1 VSDVAEREREGL
13 VSELVALVRT
23 GQLETFA
30 VRAAELEPADLAD
43 VLAALEDDERVTA
56 VQALPAEIS
65 SQALIEMPDEEHAG
79 ETLAALDPEQAADIV
94 QELADDDAAD
104 ILGELE
110 PAEQERILS
119 EVEGEGRAEVE
130 KLLVYDA
137 ESAGGLMTT
146 RLVTVPDT
154 VTVSEALDEVRRQTE
169 EVEDFYEVFVV
180 DARRTLVGVLSFRAL
195 AINPEW
201 RPVREVME
209 PPVATVGPE
218 EDQEEVARVMARY
231 NLANVPVVDQHGQLL
246 GCVTFDDVS
255 DVVEAENTED
265 ILRFGG
271 VSAGEELKGTW
282 QAAVKSRLPWLVLN
296 LATAFV
302 AGAVV
307 LSRQD
312 VISRIVL
319 LAAYM
324 PIVAGMGGNAGTQ
337 TLTVIVRGIALGELA
352 WSNSRKALL
361 KEALVGL
368 GNGVILGATAA
379 VVVWMVRGNPTL
391 GLVLGLAMIINMF
404 VAAAAGTLVPLGL
417 RAANI
422 DPALAS
428 SVFITTFTDMF
439 GFFSFLG
446 LATVFAR
453 YLV

>member
-1 VSDVAEREREGL
+1 MSDVAEREREGL
-13 VSELVALVRT
+13 VNELVTLVRD
-23 GQLETFA
+23 GNLDTFA
-30 VRAAELEPADLAD
+30 IRAAELEPADLAD

-94 QELADDDAAD
+94 EELADDDAAD
-104 ILGELE
+104 ILGDLE

-119 EVEGEGRAEVE
+119 GVEDEGRAEVE

-154 VTVSEALDEVRRQTE
+154 VTVGEALDEVRRQTE

-180 DARRTLVGVLSFRAL
+180 DARRRLAGVLSFRAL
-195 AINPEW
+195 AINPPW
-201 RPVREVME
+201 RPVREIIE
-209 PPVATVGPE
+209 PPVVTVGPE
-218 EDQEEVARVMARY
+218 EDQEEVAKVMARY
-231 NLANVPVVDQHGQLL
+231 NLASIPVVDQNGQLL

-282 QAAVKSRLPWLVLN
+282 QAAVKSRLPWLILN

-337 TLTVIVRGIALGELA
+337 ALAVTVRGLA
-352 WSNSRKALL
+352 I
-361 KEALVGL
+361 
-368 GNGVILGATAA
+368 GVIPRDQAFGVIAKEMTAGLINGLAIGIIVCVVALTLGHGAK
-379 VVVWMVRGNPTL
+379 L
-391 GLVLGLAMIINMF
+391 GLVVFLAMSVNLF
-404 VAAAAGTLVPLGL
+404 VAGFAGAFIPILLG
-417 RAANI
+417 RVGV
-422 DPALAS
+422 DPAIAS
-428 SVFITTFTDMF
+428 SIFVTTFTDVC
-439 GFFSFLG
+439 GFSLLLG
-446 LATVFAR
+446 LASALLT
-453 YLV
+453 

>member
-1 VSDVAEREREGL
+1 MSDVAEREREGL
-13 VSELVALVRT
+13 VTELVALVRD
-23 GQLETFA
+23 GKLDEFA
-30 VRAAELEPADLAD
+30 ARAGELEPADLAD
-43 VLAALEDDERVTA
+43 VLAALEDNERVTA

-79 ETLAALDPEQAADIV
+79 ETLAALDPEQAANIV
-94 QELADDDAAD
+94 EELADDDAAD
-104 ILGELE
+104 ILGDLA

-119 EVEGEGRAEVE
+119 EVEDEGRAEVE

-154 VTVSEALDEVRRQTE
+154 VTVAEALDEVRRQTE

-180 DARRTLVGVLSFRAL
+180 DARRRLVGVLSFRAL
-195 AINPEW
+195 AVSPPW
-201 RPVREVME
+201 RPVREIME
-209 PPVATVGPE
+209 APAVTVGPE
-218 EDQEEVARVMARY
+218 EDQEEVARVLARY
-231 NLANVPVVDQHGQLL
+231 NLPSVPVVDHAGQLL

-282 QAAVKSRLPWLVLN
+282 QAAVRSRLPWLVLN

-312 VISRIVL
+312 VITRIVL

-324 PIVAGMGGNAGTQ
+324 PIVAGMGGNTGTQ
-337 TLTVIVRGIALGELA
+337 ALAVTVRGLAVGVIPRDQAFGVIAKEMTAGLINGLVIGIIVCIV
-352 WSNSRKALL
+352 ALL
-361 KEALVGL
+361 L
-368 GNGVILGATAA
+368 GHGAK
-379 VVVWMVRGNPTL
+379 L
-391 GLVLGLAMIINMF
+391 GLVVFLAMSVNLF
-404 VAAAAGTLVPLGL
+404 VAGFAGAFIPILLE
-417 RAANI
+417 RASV
-422 DPALAS
+422 DPAIAS
-428 SVFITTFTDMF
+428 SIFVTTFTDVC
-439 GFFSFLG
+439 GFSLLLG
-446 LATVFAR
+446 LASA
-453 YLV
+453 LLI

>member
-13 VSELVALVRT
+13 VTELVALVRE

-30 VRAAELEPADLAD
+30 RRAAELEPADLAD
-43 VLAALEDDERVTA
+43 VRAALEDDERVTA
-56 VQALPAEIS
+56 GQALPAEIS

-94 QELADDDAAD
+94 EELADDDAAD
-104 ILGELE
+104 ILGELG

-119 EVEGEGRAEVE
+119 EVEGRAEVE

-154 VTVSEALDEVRRQTE
+154 VTVGEALDEVRRQTE

-180 DARRTLVGVLSFRAL
+180 DPRRHLVGVLSFRAM
-195 AINPEW
+195 AVNPPS
-201 RPVREVME
+201 RPVREIME

-231 NLANVPVVDQHGQLL
+231 NLANVPVVDQNRQLL

-282 QAAVKSRLPWLVLN
+282 QAAVKSRLPWLILN

-337 TLTVIVRGIALGELA
+337 ALAVTVRGLAVGVIPRDEALSVIAKEMTAGLINGLAIGVIVCLVALT
-352 WSNSRKALL
+352 
-361 KEALVGL
+361 L
-368 GNGVILGATAA
+368 GHGAK
-379 VVVWMVRGNPTL
+379 L
-391 GLVLGLAMIINMF
+391 GLVVFLAMSVNLF
-404 VAAAAGTLVPLGL
+404 VAGFAGAFIPILLG
-417 RAANI
+417 RVGV
-422 DPALAS
+422 DPAIAS
-428 SVFITTFTDMF
+428 SIFVTTFTDVC
-439 GFFSFLG
+439 GFSLLLG
-446 LATVFAR
+446 LASA
-453 YLV
+453 LLA

>member
-1 VSDVAEREREGL
+1 MSDVAEREREGL
-13 VSELVALVRT
+13 VTELVALVRE

-30 VRAAELEPADLAD
+30 RRAAELEPADLAD
-43 VLAALEDDERVTA
+43 VLAALEDVERVTA

-94 QELADDDAAD
+94 EELADDDAAD
-104 ILGELE
+104 ILGELG

-119 EVEGEGRAEVE
+119 EVEGRAEVE

-154 VTVSEALDEVRRQTE
+154 VTVGEALDEVRRQTE

-180 DARRTLVGVLSFRAL
+180 DPRRHLVGVLSFRAM
-195 AINPEW
+195 AVNPPS
-201 RPVREVME
+201 RPVREIME

-231 NLANVPVVDQHGQLL
+231 NLANVPVVDQNRQLL

-282 QAAVKSRLPWLVLN
+282 QAAVKSRLPWLILN

-337 TLTVIVRGIALGELA
+337 TLTVVVRGLALGELTGVNA
-352 WSNSRKALL
+352 RKALV
-361 KEALVGL
+361 KEAAVGL
-368 GNGVILGATAA
+368 GNGVVLGIVAA
-379 VVVWMVRGNPTL
+379 LVAWITKGDPML
-391 GLVLGLAMIINMF
+391 GLLLAMAMVCNMF
-404 VAAAAGTLVPLGL
+404 VAATAGTLVPLGL
-417 RAANI
+417 RALKI

-428 SVFITTFTDMF
+428 SVFITTFTDVV
-439 GFFSFLG
+439 GFASFLG
-446 LATVFAR
+446 FATIFLR
-453 YLV
+453 YLR